1 MTRLAREV
9 EARIAEARRTRAAER
24 LCAIDANLTPAKL
37 AAIAEELREES
48 KRCREK

>member
-9 EARIAEARRTRAAER
+9 EARIAARQRERDTER

-37 AAIAEELREES
+37 EQIAEELAEEA
-48 KRCREK
+48 RRVR

>member
-24 LCAIDANLTPAKL
+24 LCALDANLTPAKL
-37 AAIAEELREES
+37 EQIAEELAEEA
-48 KRCREK
+48 RRVR